1 MSDKGRGAS
10 APSSGAA
17 RGGSIRYVPA
27 VAAGKLAR
35 FATRLRGGGSAF
47 PGYLTNKLAPSLLP
61 TLAGQF
67 PYGVVFVL
75 GSNGKTTTTHMISE
89 VLRAHGLTVFT
100 NPTGANLPQGVTSA
114 LLADATLTGRVRA
127 DVAVLE
133 VDEAYAADL
142 ADVLSPKVLVALNV
156 QVDQLYRF
164 FETERVADMMLDAA
178 TRASEQVI
186 VNRDDPYL
194 SKIDESSLRGKAVFF
209 GASTELVQA
218 SAHGLV
224 NATDTRSDVAGVA
237 GRAAASE
244 VVATNGRNVTVVL
257 DEVSIDLTL
266 PARGLHYA
274 VDAAAALAAASGVLG
289 TEFKPD
295 AAAAGFAAMAPAYGR
310 GEVIPL
316 APGRDDTVEFV
327 MFKNAPSLQLNLDA
341 MEGAPERVLMAI
353 DEGTPDISW
362 IYDVDF
368 DGLDHVDVVSGEKAH
383 QVALRLAYAGVP
395 IGVVEPDIAKAVELM
410 RALPGTTDG
419 RQLWLVNY
427 ELMMLGRKI
436 LGHGDQEVARR

>member
-1 MSDKGRGAS
+1 LSDAGRGAW
-10 APSSGAA
+10 APSSRAA

-27 VAAGKLAR
+27 IAAGKLAR
-35 FATRLRGGGSAF
+35 WATRLRGGGSAF
-47 PGYLTNKLAPSLLP
+47 PGYLTNRLAPSLLP

-67 PYGVVFVL
+67 PYGVLFVL

-133 VDEAYAADL
+133 VDEGYAADL
-142 ADVLSPKVLVALNV
+142 ADVLSPRVIVALNV
-156 QVDQLYRF
+156 QIDQLYRF

-178 TRASEQVI
+178 TRASHEVI

-194 SKIDESSLRGKAVFF
+194 SKIDETGLRGRAVFF
-209 GASTELVQA
+209 GASAALVQA

-224 NATDTRSDVAGVA
+224 NATDTRSEQAGIA
-237 GRAAASE
+237 ARAAEVE
-244 VVATNGRNVTVVL
+244 VVATSGRNVT
-257 DEVSIDLTL
+257 IDFRGTPIDIML

-289 TEFKPD
+289 ERFEPA
-295 AAAAGFAAMAPAYGR
+295 AAAAGFGAMAPAYGR

-316 APGRDDTVEFV
+316 APGRDDVVEFV

-341 MEGAPERVLMAI
+341 LEAAPERVLMAI

-368 DGLDHVDVVSGEKAH
+368 DALDHVDVVSGEKAH

-395 IGVVEPDIAKAVELM
+395 VGTVEPDVAKAVELM
-410 RALPGTTDG
+410 RALPATANG
-419 RQLWLVNY
+419 RQSWLVNY
-427 ELMMLGRKI
+427 EIMMQGRRL

>member
-1 MSDKGRGAS
+1 MSDRR
-10 APSSGAA
+10 APQA
-17 RGGSIRYVPA
+17 RRAGLRYVFPVA
-27 VAAGKLAR
+27 VGKLAR

-133 VDEAYAADL
+133 VDEGYASELADL
-142 ADVLSPKVLVALNV
+142 LSPSVILSLNV

-164 FETERVADMMLDAA
+164 YETERVADMMLDAS
-178 TRASEQVI
+178 TRASGHVV

-194 SKIDESSLRGKAVFF
+194 SKIDVDAMRAPVSFF
-209 GASTELVQA
+209 GVAPEIIA
-218 SAHGLV
+218 ESAHGLA
-224 NATDTRSDVAGVA
+224 NAADTRSGEAGAIARVAFAEAVEVD
-237 GRAAASE
+237 GRE
-244 VVATNGRNVTVVL
+244 VVISVDGRPVA
-257 DEVSIDLTL
+257 ITL
-266 PARGLHYA
+266 PAKGLHYA
-274 VDAAAALAAASGVLG
+274 ADAAAALAVAARTLG
-289 TEFKPD
+289 DRFD
-295 AAAAGFAAMAPAYGR
+295 AEASAHGFASMAPAYGR

-316 APGRDDTVEFV
+316 RGDAAGEQVEFV
-327 MFKNAPSLQLNLDA
+327 MFKNAPSLQMNLDA
-341 MEGAPERVLMAI
+341 LDGAPERLLMAI
-353 DEGTPDISW
+353 DEGTPDVSW
-362 IYDVDF
+362 LYDVDLDAF
-368 DGLDHVDVVSGEKAH
+368 DHVDVITGEKAY
-383 QVALRLAYAGVP
+383 QLALRLEHSGIP
-395 IGVVEPDIAKAVELM
+395 IGLVEPDMEKAVAHM
-410 RALPGTTDG
+410 RSLPDTAAG
-419 RQLWLVNY
+419 RQSWFVNY
-427 ELMMLGRKI
+427 ELMMIGRKI